1 MRYSDVSHW
10 LATAGDLSPRA
21 ALAGD
26 HDFDVVVVGAGY
38 TGLWTAWYLLQ
49 REPSLRIAICE
60 AEIAGYGASGRNGG
74 WCSASIGMTAAG
86 LARRYDA
93 DTARDVVRA
102 MRDTVDEV
110 ARACTHAG
118 IDADYRKGGMLRI
131 ARGTHEIAALR
142 DGALALRRLGL
153 DTGID
158 ELSVEQ
164 LDQRVRIAGAHG
176 ALFDPHCATIHP
188 GHLVRGLA
196 AAVEQRGA
204 AIFERT
210 RVLRIIPADRAGG
223 NGNGHGD
230 QPVVR
235 TRHGQIRAGTVV
247 VATEAWTSE
256 LPGFQRAVLPIYSL
270 IVLTEPLSDAQW
282 RRIGWQGHECL
293 SSHRLTV
300 DYLSRTSDGRI
311 LFGGRGAPYH
321 FGSRVAPRFDR
332 HTATHQELRAM
343 VSEWFPALRDAR
355 IAAEW
360 GGPLGM
366 PRDWLPNFRYDAA
379 TGIAAAWG
387 FTGQGVAASNL
398 AGRTL
403 ADLMTH
409 RPSPLTVLPMVGHR
423 SRRWEPEPLR
433 WIGARYIQRA
443 FARIDDRAQQ
453 TGRAPSGRSLAER
466 LMRH

>member
-1 MRYSDVSHW
+1 MRYSDVSYW

-49 REPSLRIAICE
+49 REPSLRVAICE
-60 AEIAGYGASGRNGG
+60 AEIAGYGASGRNGA
-74 WCSASIGMTAAG
+74 WCSAGIGMTAAG

-93 DTARDVVRA
+93 TTARAVVTA

-110 ARACTHAG
+110 ARACNLAG
-118 IDADYRKGGMLRI
+118 IDADYRKGGMLRV
-131 ARGTHEIAALR
+131 ARGAHETTALR
-142 DGALALRRLGL
+142 DTTMGLRRLGL
-153 DTGID
+153 DAGIE
-158 ELSVEQ
+158 ELSAGA
-164 LDQRVRIAGAHG
+164 LDRRVRIASAHG

-196 AAVEQRGA
+196 TAVEQSGA
-204 AIFERT
+204 ALFERT
-210 RVLRIIPADRAGG
+210 RVLRILPRGRPAGNGDGHADRPIV
-223 NGNGHGD
+223 
-230 QPVVR
+230 Q
-235 TRHGQIRAGTVV
+235 TRHGRIRADTVV
-247 VATEAWTSE
+247 VATEAWTSQ
-256 LPGFQRAVLPIYSL
+256 LPGHQRSVLPIYSL

-282 RRIGWQGHECL
+282 EQIGWQGHECV

-321 FGSRVAPRFDR
+321 FGSRVAPQFDR
-332 HTATHQELRAM
+332 HAATHLELRQTM
-343 VSEWFPALRDAR
+343 SDWFPVLGDTR

-366 PRDWLPNFRYDAA
+366 PRDWLPNFRYDPH
-379 TGIAAAWG
+379 TGMAGAWG

-398 AGRTL
+398 AGRALT
-403 ADLMTH
+403 DLMTH
-409 RPSPLTVLPMVGHR
+409 RSSPLTVLPMVGHR

-433 WIGARYIQRA
+433 WLGARYIQRA
-443 FARIDDRAQQ
+443 FARIDDRAER

-466 LMRH
+466 VMRH

>member
-1 MRYSDVSHW
+1 MSYAQISHW
-10 LATAGDLSPRA
+10 LATAGDLTPRPT
-21 ALAGD
+21 LDGD
-26 HDFDVVVVGAGY
+26 HDVDVVVVGAGY
-38 TGLWTAWYLLQ
+38 TGLWTAWYLAQ
-49 REPSLRIAICE
+49 RDPLLRIAICE
-60 AEIAGYGASGRNGG
+60 SEIAGYGASGRNGA
-74 WCSASIGMTAAG
+74 WCSAGIGMTTEG
-86 LARRYDA
+86 LIRRYGA
-93 DTARDVVRA
+93 ATAGDVVLA
-102 MRDTVDEV
+102 MRDTVNEIGRVCV
-110 ARACTHAG
+110 AAG
-118 IDADYRKGGMLRI
+118 IAAEYRKGGMLRI
-131 ARGTHEIAALR
+131 ARGPQETAAMQAGI
-142 DGALALRRLGL
+142 DSYGALGL
-153 DTGID
+153 DSDLQVLSAD
-158 ELSVEQ
+158 ELAE
-164 LDQRVRIAGAHG
+164 RVNVASARG
-176 ALFDPHCATIHP
+176 ALFDPHCATVHP

-196 AAVEQRGA
+196 AAVEQRGVTLY
-204 AIFERT
+204 ERT
-210 RVLRIIPADRAGG
+210 PVTQISGGG
-223 NGNGHGD
+223 NGNKSADRFVCTPGG
-230 QPVVR
+230 R
-235 TRHGQIRAGTVV
+235 LRAGAIVI
-247 VATEAWTSE
+247 ATEAWTSN
-256 LPGFQRAVLPIYSL
+256 LPGYQRALLPIYSL
-270 IVLTEPLSDAQW
+270 VVLTDPLSPQQW
-282 RRIGWQGHECL
+282 AAIGWEGHECL

-300 DYLSRTSDGRI
+300 DYLSRTLDGRI

-443 FARIDDRAQQ
+443 FARIDDRAQH